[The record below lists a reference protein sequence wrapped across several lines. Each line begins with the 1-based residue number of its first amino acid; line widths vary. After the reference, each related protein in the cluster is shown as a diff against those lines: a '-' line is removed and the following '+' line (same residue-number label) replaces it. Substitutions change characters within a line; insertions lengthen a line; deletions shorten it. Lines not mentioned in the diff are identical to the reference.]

1 MLFAQIVL
9 LVCLVSGGKEISI
22 QLAGETMRLHPA
34 AVAENDRVFV
44 PLDSFAQAVN
54 REAKIVAAGRLVV
67 LCDEVSCAP
76 VHLTAEDQRSI
87 NDTVY
92 VNLRPIASALKL
104 GFSTDGSVV
113 SLSKRAADS
122 TKRDS
127 LASGMMLPDVRLI
140 NLDGEAV
147 HLSEFIG
154 QRILIC
160 TWASW

>member
-1 MLFAQIVL
+1 MLIAQFVML
-9 LVCLVSGGKEISI
+9 ASLVSGEEEVSI
-22 QLAGETMRLHPA
+22 RLAGKMMRLQPA
-34 AVAENDRVFV
+34 VVVHDDRIFV
-44 PLDSFAQAVN
+44 PLDSFARAVN

-113 SLSKRAADS
+113 SLSKQAADS

-127 LASGMMLPDVRLI
+127 LAPGMMLPDVRLI